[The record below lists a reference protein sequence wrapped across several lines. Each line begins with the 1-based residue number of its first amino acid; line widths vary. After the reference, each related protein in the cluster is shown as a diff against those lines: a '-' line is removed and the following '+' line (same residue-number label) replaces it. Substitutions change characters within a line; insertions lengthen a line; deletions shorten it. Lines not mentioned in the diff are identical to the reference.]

1 MKRNPAALLYAGFL
15 CVLCL
20 AATAA
25 CRQDMHDQ
33 PRAEPFE
40 ESDFFGDRR
49 SVRPAVE
56 GTIARGH
63 LRLDEHFYT
72 GKIDGALAA
81 TFPAPV
87 TIEMLKRGQERY
99 DIYCAPCHSK
109 TGDGLGMIV
118 QRGMKQPESFH
129 SQRLLDVEVGH
140 YFDVVTNGFGNMY
153 SYEERIDPA
162 DRWAIAAYV
171 RALQMSQGANLAEL
185 PESDQQRIRQIVEVE
200 E

>member
-1 MKRNPAALLYAGFL
+1 MKRNAMVRIYAGVL

-20 AATAA
+20 AATMA

-49 SVRPAVE
+49 SARPAVQ
-56 GTIARGH
+56 GTIPRGH

-72 GKIDGALAA
+72 GKINGALAT

-87 TIEMLKRGQERY
+87 TIEMLNRGRERY

-109 TGDGLGMIV
+109 VGDGLGMIV

-140 YFDVVTNGFGNMY
+140 FFDVVTNGFGNMY
-153 SYEERIDPA
+153 SYEERINPS
-162 DRWAIAAYV
+162 DRWAITAYV
-171 RALQMSQGANLAEL
+171 KALQLSQGADLADL
-185 PESDQQRIRQIVEVE
+185 PESDQQHIQQIVEVE

>member
-1 MKRNPAALLYAGFL
+1 MALLYAGFL

-20 AATAA
+20 AAASA

-72 GKIDGALAA
+72 GKIDGALAT
-81 TFPAPV
+81 TFPTAV

>member
-1 MKRNPAALLYAGFL
+1 MTLLYAGLL
-15 CVLCL
+15 CVLCI
-20 AATAA
+20 AVTAA

-49 SVRPAVE
+49 SVRPALE
-56 GTIARGH
+56 GTIPRGH

-72 GKIDGALAA
+72 GKIDGALA
-81 TFPAPV
+81 TVFPKPV

-162 DRWAIAAYV
+162 DRWAIAAYI

-185 PESDQQRIRQIVEVE
+185 PDSDQQRIRQIVEVE

>member
-1 MKRNPAALLYAGFL
+1 MKRNPMSLLYAGIL

-49 SVRPAVE
+49 SVRPAVA
-56 GTIARGH
+56 GTIPRGH

-72 GKIDGALAA
+72 GKIDGALA
-81 TFPAPV
+81 TDFPAPV

-99 DIYCAPCHSK
+99 DIFCAPCHSK

-118 QRGMKQPESFH
+118 LRGMKQPESFH

-153 SYEERIDPA
+153 SYEDRIDPD

-171 RALQMSQGANLAEL
+171 RALQMSQGANLSEL

>member
-1 MKRNPAALLYAGFL
+1 MTLLYAGLL

-20 AATAA
+20 SVASA

-33 PRAEPFE
+33 PRAEPYE

-56 GTIARGH
+56 GTIPRGH

-72 GKIDGALAA
+72 GKIDGALAT
-81 TFPAPV
+81 TFPATV

-153 SYEERIDPA
+153 SYEDRIDPA
-162 DRWAIAAYV
+162 DRWAIAAYI

-185 PESDQQRIRQIVEVE
+185 PESDRQRISQIVEVE

>member
-1 MKRNPAALLYAGFL
+1 MALLYAGLL
-15 CVLCL
+15 CFLCL
-20 AATAA
+20 AAASA

-72 GKIDGALAA
+72 GKIDGALAT
-81 TFPAPV
+81 TFPATV

-129 SQRLLDVEVGH
+129 SQRLLDVEIGH

-162 DRWAIAAYV
+162 DRWAIAAYI

>member
-1 MKRNPAALLYAGFL
+1 MAFLNAGIL
-15 CVLCL
+15 CFLCL
-20 AATAA
+20 AVTTA

-33 PRAEPFE
+33 PRAEPVE

-49 SVRPAVE
+49 SVRPAME
-56 GTIARGH
+56 GTIPRGH

-72 GKIDGALAA
+72 GKIDGALAT
-81 TFPAPV
+81 TFPRPV

-99 DIYCAPCHSK
+99 DIFCAPCHSK
-109 TGDGLGMIV
+109 VGDGLGMIV

-140 YFDVVTNGFGNMY
+140 YFDVVTNGFGTMY
-153 SYEERIDPA
+153 SYEERISPA
-162 DRWAIAAYV
+162 DRWAIAAYI
-171 RALQMSQGANLAEL
+171 RALQLSQGANLVEL

>member
-1 MKRNPAALLYAGFL
+1 MTLLYAGFL

-20 AATAA
+20 AVTAA

-49 SVRPAVE
+49 SVRPAVD

-72 GKIDGALAA
+72 GKIDGALAT
-81 TFPAPV
+81 TFPSTV

-162 DRWAIAAYV
+162 DRWAIAAYI
-171 RALQMSQGANLAEL
+171 RALQMSQGAELAEL

>member
-1 MKRNPAALLYAGFL
+1 MALIYAGFL

-20 AATAA
+20 AAVAA

-56 GTIARGH
+56 GTIPRGH

-81 TFPAPV
+81 TFPRPV
-87 TIEMLKRGQERY
+87 TIGMLKRGQERY

-118 QRGMKQPESFH
+118 QRGMIQPESFH

-140 YFDVVTNGFGNMY
+140 YVDVVLNGFGNMY
-153 SYEERIDPA
+153 SYEERVDAA
-162 DRWAIAAYV
+162 DRWAIAAYI
-171 RALQMSQGANLAEL
+171 RALQMSQGANLVEL

>member
-1 MKRNPAALLYAGFL
+1 MKRNSMAIIHAGFL

-20 AATAA
+20 FATVS

-56 GTIARGH
+56 GTIPRGH

-72 GKIDGALAA
+72 GKINGELAT
-81 TFPAPV
+81 TFPFPV
-87 TIEMLKRGQERY
+87 TINVLKRGQERY

-118 QRGMKQPESFH
+118 QRGMIQPESFH
-129 SQRLLDVEVGH
+129 SQRLLAVEAGHFYDVMTV
-140 YFDVVTNGFGNMY
+140 GFGNMY
-153 SYEERIDPA
+153 SYEERISPR

-171 RALQMSQGANLAEL
+171 RALQLSQGANLAEL
-185 PESDQQRIRQIVEVE
+185 PEPDQQRIQQIVEVE

>member
-1 MKRNPAALLYAGFL
+1 MALLYAGFL

-20 AATAA
+20 AAASA

-49 SVRPAVE
+49 SVRPAVA

-72 GKIDGALAA
+72 GKIDGALAS
-81 TFPAPV
+81 TFPTAV

>member
-1 MKRNPAALLYAGFL
+1 MKRSPMALLYAGFL

-20 AATAA
+20 AAASA

-72 GKIDGALAA
+72 GKIDGALAT
-81 TFPAPV
+81 TFPSTV

-140 YFDVVTNGFGNMY
+140 YFDVVTNGFGTMY

-162 DRWAIAAYV
+162 DRWAIAAYI

-185 PESDQQRIRQIVEVE
+185 PESDQQRIQQIVEVE

>member
-1 MKRNPAALLYAGFL
+1 MKRSPKALLYTGFL

-20 AATAA
+20 AAASA

-72 GKIDGALAA
+72 GKIEGALAT
-81 TFPAPV
+81 TFPAAV
-87 TIEMLKRGQERY
+87 TIDMLKRGQERY

-162 DRWAIAAYV
+162 DRWAIAAYI

>member
-1 MKRNPAALLYAGFL
+1 LKRKPMALIRAGVL

-20 AATAA
+20 AVTVS

-49 SVRPAVE
+49 SVRPVVE
-56 GTIARGH
+56 GTIPRGH

-72 GKIDGALAA
+72 GKIDGALAT
-81 TFPAPV
+81 TFPTEV
-87 TIEMLKRGQERY
+87 TIGMLKRGQERY

-109 TGDGLGMIV
+109 VGDGLGMIV

-140 YFDVVTNGFGNMY
+140 YFDVVTNGFGTMY
-153 SYEERIDPA
+153 SYEERIDPS
-162 DRWAIAAYV
+162 DRWAIAAYI
-171 RALQMSQGANLAEL
+171 RALQLSQGADLAEL

>member
-1 MKRNPAALLYAGFL
+1 MALIYTGLL
-15 CVLCL
+15 CVFFL
-20 AATAA
+20 AAASA

-72 GKIDGALAA
+72 GKIDGALAT
-81 TFPAPV
+81 TFPAAV

-118 QRGMKQPESFH
+118 QRGMRQPESFH

-140 YFDVVTNGFGNMY
+140 YFDVVTNGFGTMY

-162 DRWAIAAYV
+162 DRWAIAAYI

-185 PESDQQRIRQIVEVE
+185 PDSDQQRIRQIVEVE

>member
-1 MKRNPAALLYAGFL
+1 MALLYAGFL

-20 AATAA
+20 AAASA

-49 SVRPAVE
+49 SVRPAVA

-72 GKIDGALAA
+72 GKIDGALAT
-81 TFPAPV
+81 TFPTAV

>member
-1 MKRNPAALLYAGFL
+1 MKRNAMAIIHAGLL

-20 AATAA
+20 FATVA

-49 SVRPAVE
+49 SVRPVVE
-56 GTIARGH
+56 GTIPRGH

-72 GKIDGALAA
+72 GKINGELA
-81 TFPAPV
+81 TNFPFPV
-87 TIEMLKRGQERY
+87 TIDVLKRGQERY

-118 QRGMKQPESFH
+118 QRGMIQPESFH
-129 SQRLLDVEVGH
+129 SQRLLAVEAGHFYDVMTV
-140 YFDVVTNGFGNMY
+140 GFGNMY
-153 SYEERIDPA
+153 SYEERISPR
-162 DRWAIAAYV
+162 DRWAITAYV
-171 RALQMSQGANLAEL
+171 RALQLSQGANLAEL
-185 PESDQQRIRQIVEVE
+185 PESDQQRIQQIVEVE

>member
-1 MKRNPAALLYAGFL
+1 MALLYAGIL

-56 GTIARGH
+56 GTIPRGH
-63 LRLDEHFYT
+63 LRLDEHYYT

-81 TFPAPV
+81 TFPKPV
-87 TIEMLKRGQERY
+87 TIGMLKRGQERY

-118 QRGMKQPESFH
+118 QRGMIQPESFH

>member
-1 MKRNPAALLYAGFL
+1 MKRSPTALLYAGLL

-20 AATAA
+20 AAASA

-72 GKIDGALAA
+72 GKIDGALAT
-81 TFPAPV
+81 TFPATV

-118 QRGMKQPESFH
+118 QRGMRQPESFH

-140 YFDVVTNGFGNMY
+140 YFDVVTNGFGTMY

-162 DRWAIAAYV
+162 DRWAIAAYI

-185 PESDQQRIRQIVEVE
+185 PESDQQRIQQIVEVE

>member
-1 MKRNPAALLYAGFL
+1 MKLSPMALLYAGFL

-20 AATAA
+20 AVMVS

-72 GKIDGALAA
+72 GKIDGALAT

-87 TIEMLKRGQERY
+87 TIGMLKRGQERY

-109 TGDGLGMIV
+109 TGDGLCMIV
-118 QRGMKQPESFH
+118 QRGMIQPESFH

-140 YFDVVTNGFGNMY
+140 YVDVVVNGFGNMY

-162 DRWAIAAYV
+162 DRWAIAAYI

>member
-1 MKRNPAALLYAGFL
+1 MKCSPRVHIQGVFL

-20 AATAA
+20 FVTVS

-56 GTIARGH
+56 GTIPRGH

-72 GKIDGALAA
+72 GKINGALAT
-81 TFPAPV
+81 TFPRPV
-87 TIEMLKRGQERY
+87 TIDVLRRGRERY

-109 TGDGLGMIV
+109 VGDGLGMIV
-118 QRGMKQPESFH
+118 QRGMIQPESFH
-129 SQRLLDVEVGH
+129 SQRLVEVEVGH
-140 YFDVVTNGFGNMY
+140 YFDVITNGFGNMY
-153 SYEERIDPA
+153 SYEERISPE
-162 DRWAIAAYV
+162 DRWAITAYIK
-171 RALQMSQGANLAEL
+171 ALQMSQGANLSDL
-185 PESDQQRIRQIVEVE
+185 PDSDQQRIQLIVEVE